1 MSDSIINRFYNS
13 LYWNKA
19 IDRICHLLF
28 GFLSFLAV
36 YYYKERMLPF
46 DNAFYVF
53 KLIHFNGFNIE
64 NGRWG
69 AVPTQILP
77 LIALKLNAS
86 LKTIMQLYSLN
97 ILLFHYVCFLIIRY
111 IIKDKWFALILA
123 LSLVLLYRY
132 TFYYSASEVH
142 FGFGITAIIGALLN
156 KNIANYSNK
165 KKLFW
170 SMLVL
175 FGTLYLLYTHML
187 FVFYVPLFYLTSW
200 LINKENRKEKVFYGV
215 FVLNIA
221 LVLVKILSI
230 KSDSYDASKI
240 PSLKFII
247 EQLPNLSNLP
257 SYLFFKEF
265 YETYY
270 YPLIPIIIIVSIL
283 GLLYKKKFFTFLAC
297 TAFAIA
303 FSILIIVTYYRGESP
318 VVQENYWIL
327 LGIVIAFVLTEGVLK
342 HIKPIFIAIIL
353 LGVFSYS
360 SYKIWKCHF
369 LYKQRNEYFER
380 VNAEIRKQGIRK
392 GIVSERNIDWGKIIS
407 RWDNAFETLLLSSID
422 SPDSATTFFLASNMN
437 QYDSLLSSPDLFVSV
452 DFAPLWFWNKDLNKK
467 YFNLKPS
474 LYKKLNTSQ
483 KDLDFSYFTKD
494 SVELSIPAR
503 IEKTKYLTATIP
515 VTIIN
520 KTDKR
525 INSIGDIEYPTYL
538 SYHLLD
544 DKGNVIVADGNR
556 SYFETDIL
564 PHASV
569 TTGLLVNLPDKRGK
583 YKIKVDII
591 TELKRWWYIDKE
603 IELTI
608 R

>member
-1 MSDSIINRFYNS
+1 
-13 LYWNKA
+13 
-19 IDRICHLLF
+19 
-28 GFLSFLAV
+28 
-36 YYYKERMLPF
+36 
-46 DNAFYVF
+46 
-53 KLIHFNGFNIE
+53 
-64 NGRWG
+64 
-69 AVPTQILP
+69 
-77 LIALKLNAS
+77 
-86 LKTIMQLYSLN
+86 
-97 ILLFHYVCFLIIRY
+97 
-111 IIKDKWFALILA
+111 
-123 LSLVLLYRY
+123 
-132 TFYYSASEVH
+132 
-142 FGFGITAIIGALLN
+142 
-156 KNIANYSNK
+156 
-165 KKLFW
+165 
-170 SMLVL
+170 
-175 FGTLYLLYTHML
+175 
-187 FVFYVPLFYLTSW
+187 
-200 LINKENRKEKVFYGV
+200 
-215 FVLNIA
+215 
-221 LVLVKILSI
+221 
-230 KSDSYDASKI
+230 
-240 PSLKFII
+240 
-247 EQLPNLSNLP
+247 
-257 SYLFFKEF
+257 
-265 YETYY
+265 
-270 YPLIPIIIIVSIL
+270 
-283 GLLYKKKFFTFLAC
+283 
-297 TAFAIA
+297 
-303 FSILIIVTYYRGESP
+303 
-318 VVQENYWIL
+318 L

-520 KTDKR
+520 KTDKC